1 VRFLFPVAYLAGI
14 VGRAGFCEI
23 GRVPEERNQFQTR
36 RTEMN
41 NILRSVALAGLV
53 MAVSGV
59 GVRAQQADR
68 VVKFEAPFA
77 FEVENNKLPAGEY
90 TVLVQGGWLQI
101 QGKDGKGV
109 AHSLTMPVVSRGEKT
124 VAKSHVVFHNYQGR
138 YFLAEIWASGQEKG
152 RELLETREAQQLAK
166 KQEMVAVNLP
176 LSNGGAK

>member
-1 VRFLFPVAYLAGI
+1 M
-14 VGRAGFCEI
+14 
-23 GRVPEERNQFQTR
+23 
-36 RTEMN
+36 EMK
-41 NILRSVALAGLV
+41 NILRNVALAGLV
-53 MAVSGV
+53 MV
-59 GVRAQQADR
+59 GTSVGIRAQQADR
-68 VVKFEAPFA
+68 VMKFEAPFA

-124 VAKSHVVFHNYQGR
+124 VAKSHVVFHTYQGR

-152 RELLETREAQQLAK
+152 RELLETREEQQLAK
-166 KQEMVAVNLP
+166 RQEMVAVNLQ